1 MNAVVKASLYM
12 GTVLVVGA
20 GGYRYFIT
28 RSEKR
33 SRILLLSVI
42 TGFLLLALSSIANL
56 ALTVT
61 SVLGR
66 VDAAFIWQY
75 ATNTQHGRMTFLR
88 LGLSLLLVPIIF
100 ISKWRQPLTIVYSFT
115 ALGLLSTFSALS
127 HATTMQGTPAFITD
141 LIHIS
146 SASLWVGAI
155 TFSVLDRAWQ
165 SPEFDFTMKRVSSTA
180 LVCVLLLVS
189 TGVYTSLIHVKSL
202 EALFSTGYGRVLL
215 LKVGLFSFVLG
226 LAAFN
231 RWYFLPRLLARKN
244 TFQKVLVA
252 EVILLFLVLA
262 LTGLLTVSPLPHEM

>member
-1 MNAVVKASLYM
+1 MNAVVKASLYI
-12 GTVLVVGA
+12 GTILLVGA

-28 RSEKR
+28 RSEKP
-33 SRILLLSVI
+33 SRILLLSVV
-42 TGFLLLALSSIANL
+42 TGFLLLALGSITNL
-56 ALTVT
+56 ALTVM

-88 LGLSLLLVPIIF
+88 LGLSLLLVPVI
-100 ISKWRQPLTIVYSFT
+100 ISKWRQPLTVVYSFA

-155 TFSVLDRAWQ
+155 TFSVLDKGWK
-165 SPEFDFTMKRVSSTA
+165 SPNFEHTMKRVSSTA
-180 LVCVLLLVS
+180 LVCVLLLIS

-215 LKVGLFSFVLG
+215 LKVGLFSLVLG

-244 TFQKVLVA
+244 IFQKVLVA
-252 EVILLFLVLA
+252 EVILLFAVLA